1 MTEAT
6 DRLALPLLIAGQ
18 AQKEIWHNEALM
30 LIDALVQPSVMAV
43 APATVPTTPALG
55 ACWIVGASP
64 TGVWAGK
71 GQHLACWTSGGWRFM
86 PPRDGMSCWSIADTL
101 TVRYTGG
108 VWVKGVESALSF
120 KIGGQQVVG
129 ARSAAILNVTGG
141 STVDAEARF
150 AINTILAALRYHGLI
165 SP

>member
-1 MTEAT
+1 MTETT
-6 DRLALPLLIAGQ
+6 DRLALPLLIPGQ

-30 LIDALVQPSVMAV
+30 LIDGLVQPSVIAV

-55 ACWIVGASP
+55 ACWIIGASP

-71 GQHLACWTSGGWRFM
+71 AQHLACWTSGGWRFM
-86 PPRDGMSCWSIADTL
+86 PPREGMSCWNVADAL

-108 VWVKGVESALSF
+108 AWVKGVEQALSF

-141 STVDAEARF
+141 STVDVEARF
-150 AINTILAALRYHGLI
+150 AINTILAMLRYHGLI